1 MWQTISKELKLG
13 NIWEGGQIVDNLQK
27 WIRIKDNWKE
37 IHCFICWEVW
47 KHKNLVIFEDF
58 PINQVR
64 VYNSILQDLGE
75 KKITQVS
82 KLRRIYRPPIRGWY
96 LAVGFFD
103 GASQEKGSK
112 FGAGALLKCLVL
124 GTYRLKMNYGR
135 GTNTRGELL
144 ALL

>member
-1 MWQTISKELKLG
+1 MSHLFVKWSFIKGIWETISKELKLG

-75 KKITQVS
+75 KKIT
-82 KLRRIYRPPIRGWY
+82 
-96 LAVGFFD
+96 
-103 GASQEKGSK
+103 
-112 FGAGALLKCLVL
+112 
-124 GTYRLKMNYGR
+124 
-135 GTNTRGELL
+135 
-144 ALL
+144 